1 MAPVHIMLGTC
12 RFLTSLVNSCSSYVL
27 KFLDIL
33 QTLTKEHARN
43 SKAYILM
50 KETGYHLRNLP
61 GVVTRRKR
69 AIECLFDLPTA
80 RHPARKRIRRSHSV
94 SSQKENSAPQ
104 HNKRTIPSA
113 RPRLDHVKTRLHLNT
128 ISEHAA
134 SSSTPVQR
142 PMPLFSQTVGRST
155 NDQTRLTRSCSTRES
170 LASLDNRRILRSTR
184 RSLQSAPNAEL
195 RVELERVPVNSRP
208 VLRSDVTNSSS
219 HSTPQS
225 SPTELLTMDTS
236 LLSWFSPR
244 RFNSIGKDQAAK
256 LKRLNT
262 RRIEFDLHELS
273 QSMDHDVSQLTTE
286 SLLNQSIVGDPIEKL
301 LGLCGQT
308 EVKPFEECFDNDTLD
323 GIVKIGEGV
332 YGEVFQSPKGHVIKI
347 FPVDG
352 EELVNGEKQMAFA
365 DVYPEVFVSKKL
377 SELAYKYRRN
387 RSVNFAQLKKA
398 TVVRG
403 ALPEAFGSSWRKF
416 EAQRGSENEC
426 PDFLPPSQQWIVL
439 EFEFAGEPLANVR
452 FNTCREARSVIEQIA
467 LSLAA
472 AESALQFEHR
482 DLHWHNILVRPTRQ
496 WKLRY
501 RVGGVSYAVFTEGI
515 QVTIIDFTVSRL
527 CHEGNIVYVDM
538 ADSPEIFECEG
549 DYQFDIYRI
558 MRDLNGNDWRPFNP
572 VTNLYWLHY
581 LMGKLLNETSY
592 PRRDPDSQPVESE
605 LRALYD
611 MVLTSSYKSAM
622 ELVSSSF
629 YFDTCR
635 IG

>member
-1 MAPVHIMLGTC
+1 MKVVRRLIG
-12 RFLTSLVNSCSSYVL
+12 SSCSVLLFSFLNIFANLCPFPSFLRKYV
-27 KFLDIL
+27 
-33 QTLTKEHARN
+33 QH
-43 SKAYILM
+43 SKVNHPM
-50 KETGYHLRNLP
+50 KEKNYWLRNFS
-61 GVVTRRKR
+61 GVVTRKRSLETFQDPPANIRCTTRKR
-69 AIECLFDLPTA
+69 V
-80 RHPARKRIRRSHSV
+80 KRSDSV
-94 SSQKENSAPQ
+94 SSQKENNVPHVNS
-104 HNKRTIPSA
+104 
-113 RPRLDHVKTRLHLNT
+113 RPTLTVNFRNGPLRNISPLNSIEEHVT
-128 ISEHAA
+128 
-134 SSSTPVQR
+134 SSSTPNQR
-142 PMPLFSQTVGRST
+142 PAHLWSLDPPKVDRRRPVRSY
-155 NDQTRLTRSCSTRES
+155 STRIS
-170 LASLDNRRILRSTR
+170 PVLSNTRRMLRSSR
-184 RSLQSAPNAEL
+184 RSIQSQPSAEL
-195 RVELERVPVNSRP
+195 RVELERVPVENRP
-208 VLRSDVTNSSS
+208 RLRSDVIDSSATS
-219 HSTPQS
+219 SPRS
-225 SPTELLTMDTS
+225 SPTTSLTMDTS

-244 RFNSIGKDQAAK
+244 RFNSVGKDQAAK

-262 RRIEFDLHELS
+262 RRIEFDIQELS
-273 QSMDHDVSQLTTE
+273 QSINKDASQLSAE
-286 SLLNQSIVGDPIEKL
+286 SLMNQSIVGDPLEKL
-301 LGLCGQT
+301 LGLCNQT
-308 EVKPFEECFDNDTLD
+308 EVKPFEECFDTETLD
-323 GIVKIGEGV
+323 GLAKIGEGV
-332 YGEVFQSPKGHVIKI
+332 YGEVFQSPKGHVIKV

-352 EELVNGEKQMAFA
+352 KEFVNGEKQMTFA

-387 RSVNFAQLKKA
+387 RAVNFSQLKKA
-398 TVVRG
+398 TVVQG
-403 ALPEAFGSSWRKF
+403 SLPEAFSSSWRKF
-416 EAQRGSENEC
+416 KAQRGSDNEC
-426 PDFLPPSQQWIVL
+426 PDFLPPSQQWMVL

-501 RVGGVSYAVFTEGI
+501 RVGGVSYSVFTEGI

-558 MRDLNGNDWRPFNP
+558 MRDLNGNDWRPFHP
-572 VTNLYWLHY
+572 LTNLYWLHY

-611 MVLTSSYKSAM
+611 MVLTSNYKSAM

>member
-1 MAPVHIMLGTC
+1 
-12 RFLTSLVNSCSSYVL
+12 
-27 KFLDIL
+27 
-33 QTLTKEHARN
+33 
-43 SKAYILM
+43 M
-50 KETGYHLRNLP
+50 KEMTYSLRNLS
-61 GVVTRRKR
+61 GVSTRRKR
-69 AIECLFDLPTA
+69 RLEPLYDIRTVQSSTS
-80 RHPARKRIRRSHSV
+80 RKRVRRSNSV
-94 SSQKENSAPQ
+94 SSQKEN
-104 HNKRTIPSA
+104 NVPSLNR
-113 RPRLDHVKTRLHLNT
+113 RPSICKKGASNPLCNIHPLNT
-128 ISEHAA
+128 IDERSACT
-134 SSSTPVQR
+134 STPAHQAKL
-142 PMPLFSQTVGRST
+142 PLRKP
-155 NDQTRLTRSCSTRES
+155 LTLPLSEKMRVKRSCSSRCSPT
-170 LASLDNRRILRSTR
+170 LPRRALRSTR
-184 RSLQSAPNAEL
+184 HSLHTVPQAEL
-195 RVELERVPVNSRP
+195 RVELERVSDCSRP
-208 VLRSDVTNSSS
+208 TLQTDPNDSLNSSS
-219 HSTPQS
+219 QS
-225 SPTELLTMDTS
+225 SPTEILTMENSS

-244 RFNSIGKDQAAK
+244 RFNNANKDQAAK

-262 RRIEFDLHELS
+262 RRIEFDLQELNQSSDQELS
-273 QSMDHDVSQLTTE
+273 HITDG
-286 SLLNQSIVGDPIEKL
+286 SLLNQSIVGDPLEKL
-301 LGLCGQT
+301 LGLCGQS
-308 EVKPFEECFDNDTLD
+308 EVKSFSECFDAGTLD

-332 YGEVFQSPKGHVIKI
+332 YGEVFQSPKGHVIKV

-352 EELVNGEKQMAFA
+352 EQMVNGEKQMTFA

-387 RSVNFAQLKKA
+387 RSVNFAQLKRA
-398 TVVRG
+398 SVVQGTLPG
-403 ALPEAFGSSWRKF
+403 AFAISWRKF
-416 EAQRGSENEC
+416 EAQRGSDNEC
-426 PDFLPPSQQWIVL
+426 PDFLPPEQKWMVL

-501 RVGGVSYAVFTEGI
+501 RVGGVSYVVFTEGI

-538 ADSPEIFECEG
+538 AGSPEIFECEG
-549 DYQFDIYRI
+549 DYQFEIYRI
-558 MRDLNGNDWRPFNP
+558 MRDNNSNDWRPFHP
-572 VTNLYWLHY
+572 ITNLYWLHY

-611 MVLTSSYKSAM
+611 IILSSNYKSATQ
-622 ELVSSSF
+622 LVSSSF